1 METSLVKAVQGIIL
15 SALFVPG
22 LLMPVAAQTMEQSLY
37 RQAYDA
43 VRANDQARFQQ
54 IRARLTHYPLLPYLD
69 YYQLAFRPGAADYDK
84 VTRFI
89 REHGDTPQSNRLERS
104 YLTHLAQSQQWSQF
118 LRFYPAKPSS
128 TDLLCMHY
136 QARYYTGQQ
145 TQALQEAGKLWLSGQ
160 SRPDACTPLFQL
172 WQQAGLRTQEKVWTR
187 MTLAFEAEN
196 PNLIRHLGAQLGSGM
211 QPYADQMIALFE
223 QPARA
228 MNPAYFST
236 AAPSRRLLSLGL
248 ARYANQQP
256 ESVLHQLAQAR
267 SRFGLTP
274 AEVAPVE
281 RAVARRLLLDRS
293 ISQRSWVDATV
304 VRLDD
309 PDLLEL
315 RARLAIWEQDWRG
328 LSGWVKRMPMALQ
341 KEDRWRYWLARSL
354 EVQGHKKPA
363 RDLYL
368 ETANLRGFYGF
379 MAAQRTGVPY
389 RIKNQSAGTKVPDWR
404 TATHRWPFLLRVRE
418 LLDMN
423 EITAARAEWV
433 HNMDRNP
440 VAQRIEFGHIAL
452 NQGWHELAILASIRA
467 EAWDAIELR
476 FPKPYKQTFSQM
488 ARERSVDMS
497 LLYAVSRQESALYP
511 RAESPVGARGLM
523 QLMPGTAKETA
534 SKLGV
539 PYRNPEQLFEPTLN
553 VRLGSAYLKRLLDV
567 YDGNRILAT
576 AAYNAGPGR
585 VKRWREQS
593 RNRPMDVWVE
603 SIPYK
608 ETRNYVQNVLSF
620 DLIYQHKLQQPLRFM
635 SEREL
640 SHAY

>member
-1 METSLVKAVQGIIL
+1 MKAVWGIVL
-15 SALFVPG
+15 SALFVPT
-22 LLMPVAAQTMEQSLY
+22 LMAQTADQTLY

-69 YYQLAFRPGAADYDK
+69 YYQLAFRPGAADYND

-89 REHGDTPQSNRLERS
+89 RQHGDTPQSNRLERS
-104 YLTHLAQSQQWSQF
+104 YLTYLAQSQQWSQF

-136 QARYYTGQQ
+136 QALYYTGKPKE
-145 TQALQEAGKLWLSGQ
+145 ALQGAGKIWMSGQ
-160 SRPDACTPLFQL
+160 SRPDACSPLFQL
-172 WQQAGLRTQEKVWTR
+172 WQASGQRTQEKIWQR

-196 PNLIRHLGAQLGSGM
+196 PNLIRHLGATLGSGL
-211 QPYADQMIALFE
+211 QSYGDQMVTLFE
-223 QPARA
+223 QPAKA
-228 MNPAYFST
+228 MNPAYFSSN
-236 AAPSRRLLSLGL
+236 PYSRKLLSLGL
-248 ARYANQQP
+248 TRYANQEP
-256 ESVLHQLAQAR
+256 ESVLRQLALFR
-267 SRFGLTP
+267 SRFGLTQ
-274 AEVAPVE
+274 AEVKPVE
-281 RAVARRLLLDRS
+281 RAIARRLLLDRS
-293 ISQRSWVDATV
+293 TAQRSWVDSTV
-304 VRLDD
+304 KKLAD
-309 PDLLEL
+309 PDITEL

-328 LSGWVKRMPMALQ
+328 LSGWVKMMPMARQ
-341 KEDRWRYWLARSL
+341 KEDRWRYWMARSL
-354 EVQGHKKPA
+354 EVQGQQKPA

-389 RIKNQSAGTKVPDWR
+389 RIKNQSVKHVPDWR
-404 TATHRWPFLLRVRE
+404 TASQRWPFLLRVRE
-418 LLDMN
+418 LLSMN
-423 EITAARAEWV
+423 EIAAARSEWI

-467 EAWDAIELR
+467 EAWDALDLR
-476 FPKPYKQTFSQM
+476 FPLPLKRTFSQM
-488 ARERSVDMS
+488 AQERTMNTS
-497 LLYAVSRQESALYP
+497 LLYAISRQESALYP
-511 RAESPVGARGLM
+511 LAQSPVGARGLM
-523 QLMPGTAKETA
+523 QLMPATAKETA
-534 SKLGV
+534 GKLGV
-539 PYRNPEQLFEPTLN
+539 PYRNEQQLFDPAMN
-553 VRLGSAYLKRLLDV
+553 IRLGSAYLKRLLDV
-567 YDGNRILAT
+567 YDGNRILAA

-593 RNRPMDVWVE
+593 DNKPMDVWVE

-640 SHAY
+640 NHAY

>member
-1 METSLVKAVQGIIL
+1 
-15 SALFVPG
+15 
-22 LLMPVAAQTMEQSLY
+22 MPVAAQTMEQSLY

-354 EVQGHKKPA
+354 EVQGQKKPA

>member
-1 METSLVKAVQGIIL
+1 MKAVWGIVL
-15 SALFVPG
+15 SALFVPA
-22 LLMPVAAQTMEQSLY
+22 LMAQTADQTLY

-69 YYQLAFRPGAADYDK
+69 YYQLAFRPGAADYND
-84 VTRFI
+84 VIRFI
-89 REHGDTPQSNRLERS
+89 RQHGDTPQSNRLERS
-104 YLTHLAQSQQWSQF
+104 YLTYLAQSQQWSQF

-136 QARYYTGQQ
+136 QALYYTGKPKE
-145 TQALQEAGKLWLSGQ
+145 ALQGAGKIWMSGQ
-160 SRPDACTPLFQL
+160 SRPDACSPLFQL
-172 WQQAGLRTQEKVWTR
+172 WQASGQRTQEKIWQR

-196 PNLIRHLGAQLGSGM
+196 PNLIRHLGATLGSGL
-211 QPYADQMIALFE
+211 QSYGDQMVTLFE
-223 QPARA
+223 QPAKA
-228 MNPAYFST
+228 MNPAYFSSN
-236 AAPSRRLLSLGL
+236 PYSRKLLSLGL
-248 ARYANQQP
+248 TRYANQEP
-256 ESVLHQLAQAR
+256 ESVLRQLALFR
-267 SRFGLTP
+267 SRFGLTQ
-274 AEVAPVE
+274 AEVKPVE
-281 RAVARRLLLDRS
+281 RAIARRLLLDRS
-293 ISQRSWVDATV
+293 IAQRSWVDSTV
-304 VRLDD
+304 KKLAD
-309 PDLLEL
+309 PDITEL

-328 LSGWVKRMPMALQ
+328 LSGWVKMMPMARQ
-341 KEDRWRYWLARSL
+341 KEDRWRYWMARSL
-354 EVQGHKKPA
+354 EVQGQQKPA

-389 RIKNQSAGTKVPDWR
+389 RIKNQSVKHVPDWR
-404 TATHRWPFLLRVRE
+404 TASQRWPFLLRVRE
-418 LLDMN
+418 LLSMN
-423 EITAARAEWV
+423 EIAAARSEWI

-467 EAWDAIELR
+467 EAWDALDLR
-476 FPKPYKQTFSQM
+476 FPLPLKRTFSQM
-488 ARERSVDMS
+488 AQERTMNTS
-497 LLYAVSRQESALYP
+497 LLYAISRQESALYP
-511 RAESPVGARGLM
+511 LAQSPVGARGLM
-523 QLMPGTAKETA
+523 QLMPATAKETA
-534 SKLGV
+534 GKLGV
-539 PYRNPEQLFEPTLN
+539 PYRNEQQLFDPTMN
-553 VRLGSAYLKRLLDV
+553 IRLGSAYLKRLLDV
-567 YDGNRILAT
+567 YDGNRILAA

-593 RNRPMDVWVE
+593 DNKPMDVWVE

-640 SHAY
+640 NHAY

>member
-1 METSLVKAVQGIIL
+1 MKAVWGIVL
-15 SALFVPG
+15 SALFVPT
-22 LLMPVAAQTMEQSLY
+22 LMAQTADQTLY

-69 YYQLAFRPGAADYDK
+69 YYQLAFRPGAADYND

-89 REHGDTPQSNRLERS
+89 RQHGDTPQSNRLERS
-104 YLTHLAQSQQWSQF
+104 YLTYLAQSQQWSQF

-136 QARYYTGQQ
+136 QALYYTGKPKE
-145 TQALQEAGKLWLSGQ
+145 ALQGAGKIWMSGQ
-160 SRPDACTPLFQL
+160 SRPDACSPLFQL
-172 WQQAGLRTQEKVWTR
+172 WQASGQRTQEKIWQR

-196 PNLIRHLGAQLGSGM
+196 PNLIRHLGATLGSGL
-211 QPYADQMIALFE
+211 QSYGDQMVTLFE
-223 QPARA
+223 QPDKA
-228 MNPAYFST
+228 MNPAYFSSN
-236 AAPSRRLLSLGL
+236 PYSRKLLSLGL
-248 ARYANQQP
+248 TRYANQEP
-256 ESVLHQLAQAR
+256 ESVLRQLALFR
-267 SRFGLTP
+267 SRFGLTQ
-274 AEVAPVE
+274 AEVKPVE
-281 RAVARRLLLDRS
+281 RAIARRLLLDRS
-293 ISQRSWVDATV
+293 IAQRSWVDSTV
-304 VRLDD
+304 KKLAD
-309 PDLLEL
+309 PDITEL

-328 LSGWVKRMPMALQ
+328 LSGWVKMMPMARQ
-341 KEDRWRYWLARSL
+341 KEDRWRYWMARSL
-354 EVQGHKKPA
+354 EVQGQQKPA

-389 RIKNQSAGTKVPDWR
+389 RIKNQSVKHVPDWR
-404 TATHRWPFLLRVRE
+404 TASQRWPFLLRVRE
-418 LLDMN
+418 LLSMN
-423 EITAARAEWV
+423 EIAAARSEWI

-467 EAWDAIELR
+467 EAWDALDLR
-476 FPKPYKQTFSQM
+476 FPLPLKRTFSQM
-488 ARERSVDMS
+488 AQERTMNTS
-497 LLYAVSRQESALYP
+497 LLYAISRQESALYP
-511 RAESPVGARGLM
+511 LAQSPVGARGLM
-523 QLMPGTAKETA
+523 QLMPATAKETA
-534 SKLGV
+534 GKLGV
-539 PYRNPEQLFEPTLN
+539 PYRNEQQLFDPTMN
-553 VRLGSAYLKRLLDV
+553 IRLGSAYLKRLLDV
-567 YDGNRILAT
+567 YDGNRILAA

-593 RNRPMDVWVE
+593 DNKPMDVWVE

-640 SHAY
+640 NHAY

>member
-1 METSLVKAVQGIIL
+1 MKAVWGIVL
-15 SALFVPG
+15 SALFVPT
-22 LLMPVAAQTMEQSLY
+22 LMAQTADQTLY

-69 YYQLAFRPGAADYDK
+69 YYQLAFRPGAADYND

-89 REHGDTPQSNRLERS
+89 RQHGDTPQSNRLERS
-104 YLTHLAQSQQWSQF
+104 YLTYLAQSQQWSQF

-136 QARYYTGQQ
+136 QALYYTGKPKE
-145 TQALQEAGKLWLSGQ
+145 ALQGAGKIWMSGQ
-160 SRPDACTPLFQL
+160 SRPDACSPLFQL
-172 WQQAGLRTQEKVWTR
+172 WQASGQRTQEKIWQR

-196 PNLIRHLGAQLGSGM
+196 PNLIRHLGATLGSGL
-211 QPYADQMIALFE
+211 QSYGDQMVTLFE
-223 QPARA
+223 QPAKA
-228 MNPAYFST
+228 MNPAYFSSN
-236 AAPSRRLLSLGL
+236 PYSRKLLSLGL
-248 ARYANQQP
+248 TRYANQEP
-256 ESVLHQLAQAR
+256 ESVLRQLALFR
-267 SRFGLTP
+267 SRFGLTQ
-274 AEVAPVE
+274 AEVKSVE
-281 RAVARRLLLDRS
+281 RAIARRLLLDRS
-293 ISQRSWVDATV
+293 IAQRSWVDSTV
-304 VRLDD
+304 KKLAD
-309 PDLLEL
+309 PDITEL

-328 LSGWVKRMPMALQ
+328 LSGWVKMMPMARQ
-341 KEDRWRYWLARSL
+341 KEDRWRYWMARSL
-354 EVQGHKKPA
+354 EVQGQQKPA

-389 RIKNQSAGTKVPDWR
+389 RIKNQSVKHVPDWR
-404 TATHRWPFLLRVRE
+404 TASQRWPFLLRVRE
-418 LLDMN
+418 LLSMN
-423 EITAARAEWV
+423 EIAAARSEWI

-467 EAWDAIELR
+467 EAWDALDLR
-476 FPKPYKQTFSQM
+476 FPLPLKRTFSQM
-488 ARERSVDMS
+488 AQERTMNTS
-497 LLYAVSRQESALYP
+497 LLYAISRQESALYP
-511 RAESPVGARGLM
+511 LAQSPVGARGLM
-523 QLMPGTAKETA
+523 QLMPATAKETA
-534 SKLGV
+534 GKLGV
-539 PYRNPEQLFEPTLN
+539 PYRNEQQLFDPAMN
-553 VRLGSAYLKRLLDV
+553 IRLGSAYLKRLLDV
-567 YDGNRILAT
+567 YDGNRILAA

-593 RNRPMDVWVE
+593 DNKPMDVWVE

-640 SHAY
+640 NHAY

>member
-1 METSLVKAVQGIIL
+1 MKAVWGIVL
-15 SALFVPG
+15 SALFVPT
-22 LLMPVAAQTMEQSLY
+22 LMAQTADQTLY

-69 YYQLAFRPGAADYDK
+69 YYQLAFRPGAADYND

-89 REHGDTPQSNRLERS
+89 RQHGDTPQSNRLERS
-104 YLTHLAQSQQWSQF
+104 YLTYLAQSQQWSQF

-136 QARYYTGQQ
+136 QALYYTGKPKE
-145 TQALQEAGKLWLSGQ
+145 ALQGAGKIWMSGQ
-160 SRPDACTPLFQL
+160 SRPDACSPLFQL
-172 WQQAGLRTQEKVWTR
+172 WQASGQRTQEKIWQR

-196 PNLIRHLGAQLGSGM
+196 PNLIRHLGATLGSGL
-211 QPYADQMIALFE
+211 QSYGDQMVTLFE
-223 QPARA
+223 QPAKA
-228 MNPAYFST
+228 MNPAYFSSN
-236 AAPSRRLLSLGL
+236 PYSRKLLSLGL
-248 ARYANQQP
+248 TRYANQEP
-256 ESVLHQLAQAR
+256 ESVLRQLALFR
-267 SRFGLTP
+267 SRFGLTQ
-274 AEVAPVE
+274 AEVKPVE
-281 RAVARRLLLDRS
+281 RAIARRQLLDRS
-293 ISQRSWVDATV
+293 IAQRSWVDSTV
-304 VRLDD
+304 KKLAD
-309 PDLLEL
+309 PDITEL
-315 RARLAIWEQDWRG
+315 RARLAIWEQDWRS
-328 LSGWVKRMPMALQ
+328 LSGWVKMMPMARQ
-341 KEDRWRYWLARSL
+341 KEDRWRYWMARSL
-354 EVQGHKKPA
+354 EVQGQQKPA

-389 RIKNQSAGTKVPDWR
+389 RIKNQSVKHVPDWR
-404 TATHRWPFLLRVRE
+404 TASQLWPFLLRVRE
-418 LLDMN
+418 LLSMN
-423 EITAARAEWV
+423 EIAAARAEWI

-467 EAWDAIELR
+467 EAWDALDLR
-476 FPKPYKQTFSQM
+476 FPLPLKRTFSQM
-488 ARERSVDMS
+488 AQERTMNTS
-497 LLYAVSRQESALYP
+497 LLYAISRQESALYP
-511 RAESPVGARGLM
+511 LAQSPVGARGLM
-523 QLMPGTAKETA
+523 QLMPATAKETA
-534 SKLGV
+534 GKLGV
-539 PYRNPEQLFEPTLN
+539 PYRNEQQLFDPTMN
-553 VRLGSAYLKRLLDV
+553 IRLGSAYLKRLLDV
-567 YDGNRILAT
+567 YDGNRILAA

-593 RNRPMDVWVE
+593 DNKPMDVWVE

-640 SHAY
+640 NHAY

>member
-1 METSLVKAVQGIIL
+1 MKAVWGIVL
-15 SALFVPG
+15 SALFVPT
-22 LLMPVAAQTMEQSLY
+22 LMAQTADQTLY

-69 YYQLAFRPGAADYDK
+69 YYQLAFRPGAADYKD

-89 REHGDTPQSNRLERS
+89 RQHGDTPQSNRLERS
-104 YLTHLAQSQQWSQF
+104 YLTYLAQSQQWSQF

-136 QARYYTGQQ
+136 QALYYTGKPKE
-145 TQALQEAGKLWLSGQ
+145 ALQGAGKIWMSGQ
-160 SRPDACTPLFQL
+160 SRPDACSPLFQL
-172 WQQAGLRTQEKVWTR
+172 WQASGQRTQEKIWQR

-196 PNLIRHLGAQLGSGM
+196 PNLIRHLGATLGSGL
-211 QPYADQMIALFE
+211 QSYGDQMVTLFE
-223 QPARA
+223 QPAKA
-228 MNPAYFST
+228 MNPAYFSSN
-236 AAPSRRLLSLGL
+236 PYSRKLLSLGL
-248 ARYANQQP
+248 TRYANQEP
-256 ESVLHQLAQAR
+256 ESVLRQLALFR
-267 SRFGLTP
+267 SRFGLTQ
-274 AEVAPVE
+274 AEVKPVE
-281 RAVARRLLLDRS
+281 RAIARRLLLDRS
-293 ISQRSWVDATV
+293 IAQRSWVDSTV
-304 VRLDD
+304 KKLAD
-309 PDLLEL
+309 PDITEL

-328 LSGWVKRMPMALQ
+328 LSGWVKMMPMARQ
-341 KEDRWRYWLARSL
+341 KEDRWRYWMARSL
-354 EVQGHKKPA
+354 EVQGQQKPA

-389 RIKNQSAGTKVPDWR
+389 RIKNQSVKHVPDWR
-404 TATHRWPFLLRVRE
+404 TASQRWPFLLRVRE
-418 LLDMN
+418 LLSMN
-423 EITAARAEWV
+423 EIAAARSEWI

-467 EAWDAIELR
+467 EAWDALDLR
-476 FPKPYKQTFSQM
+476 FPLPLKRTFSQM
-488 ARERSVDMS
+488 AQERTMNTS
-497 LLYAVSRQESALYP
+497 LLYAISRQESALYP
-511 RAESPVGARGLM
+511 LAQSPVGARGLM
-523 QLMPGTAKETA
+523 QLMPATAKETA
-534 SKLGV
+534 GKLGV
-539 PYRNPEQLFEPTLN
+539 PYRNEQQLFDPTMN
-553 VRLGSAYLKRLLDV
+553 IRLGSAYLKRLLDV
-567 YDGNRILAT
+567 YDGNRILAA

-593 RNRPMDVWVE
+593 DNKPMDVWVE

-640 SHAY
+640 NHAY

>member
-1 METSLVKAVQGIIL
+1 MKAVWGIVL
-15 SALFVPG
+15 SALFVPT
-22 LLMPVAAQTMEQSLY
+22 LMAQTADQTLY

-69 YYQLAFRPGAADYDK
+69 YYQLAFRPGAADYND

-89 REHGDTPQSNRLERS
+89 RQHGDTPQSNRLERS
-104 YLTHLAQSQQWSQF
+104 YLTYLAQSQQWSQF

-136 QARYYTGQQ
+136 QALYYTGKPKE
-145 TQALQEAGKLWLSGQ
+145 ALQGAGKIWMSGQ
-160 SRPDACTPLFQL
+160 SRPDACSPLFQL
-172 WQQAGLRTQEKVWTR
+172 WQASGQRTQEKIWQR

-196 PNLIRHLGAQLGSGM
+196 PNLIRHLGATLGSGL
-211 QPYADQMIALFE
+211 QSYGDQMVTLFE
-223 QPARA
+223 QPAKA
-228 MNPAYFST
+228 MNPAYFSSN
-236 AAPSRRLLSLGL
+236 PYSRKLLSLGL
-248 ARYANQQP
+248 TRYANQEP
-256 ESVLHQLAQAR
+256 ESVLRQLALFR
-267 SRFGLTP
+267 SRFGLTQ
-274 AEVAPVE
+274 AEVKPVE
-281 RAVARRLLLDRS
+281 RAIARRLLLDRA
-293 ISQRSWVDATV
+293 IAQRSWVDSTV
-304 VRLDD
+304 KKLAD
-309 PDLLEL
+309 PDITEL

-328 LSGWVKRMPMALQ
+328 LSGWVKMMPMARQ
-341 KEDRWRYWLARSL
+341 KEDRWRYWMARSL
-354 EVQGHKKPA
+354 EVQGQQKPA

-389 RIKNQSAGTKVPDWR
+389 RMKNQSVKHVPDWR
-404 TATHRWPFLLRVRE
+404 TASQRWPFLLRVRE
-418 LLDMN
+418 LLSMN
-423 EITAARAEWV
+423 EIAAARSEWI

-467 EAWDAIELR
+467 EAWDALDLR
-476 FPKPYKQTFSQM
+476 FPLPLKRTFSQM
-488 ARERSVDMS
+488 AQERTMNTS
-497 LLYAVSRQESALYP
+497 LLYAISRQESALYP
-511 RAESPVGARGLM
+511 LAQSPVGARGLM
-523 QLMPGTAKETA
+523 QLMPATAKETA
-534 SKLGV
+534 GKLGV
-539 PYRNPEQLFEPTLN
+539 PYRNEQQLFDPAMN
-553 VRLGSAYLKRLLDV
+553 IRLGSAYLKRLLDV
-567 YDGNRILAT
+567 YDGNRILAA

-585 VKRWREQS
+585 VKRWRDQS
-593 RNRPMDVWVE
+593 DNKPMDVWVE

-640 SHAY
+640 NHAY

>member
-1 METSLVKAVQGIIL
+1 MKAVQGIIL

-22 LLMPVAAQTMEQSLY
+22 LLMPVAAQTMDQSLY

-160 SRPDACTPLFQL
+160 SRPDACAPLFQL

-211 QPYADQMIALFE
+211 RPYADQMIALFE

-256 ESVLHQLAQAR
+256 ESVLRQLVQAR

-354 EVQGHKKPA
+354 EVQGQKKPA

>member
-1 METSLVKAVQGIIL
+1 MKAVWGIVL
-15 SALFVPG
+15 SALFVPT
-22 LLMPVAAQTMEQSLY
+22 LMAQTADQTLY

-69 YYQLAFRPGAADYDK
+69 YYQLAFRPGAADYND

-89 REHGDTPQSNRLERS
+89 RQHGDTPQSNRLERS
-104 YLTHLAQSQQWSQF
+104 YLTYLAQSQQWSQF

-136 QARYYTGQQ
+136 QALYYTGKPKE
-145 TQALQEAGKLWLSGQ
+145 ALQGAGKIWMSGQ
-160 SRPDACTPLFQL
+160 SRPDACSPLFQL
-172 WQQAGLRTQEKVWTR
+172 WQASGQRTQEKIWQR

-196 PNLIRHLGAQLGSGM
+196 PNLIRHLGATLGSGL
-211 QPYADQMIALFE
+211 QSYGDQMVTLFE
-223 QPARA
+223 QPAKA
-228 MNPAYFST
+228 MNPAYFSNN
-236 AAPSRRLLSLGL
+236 PYSRKLLSLGL
-248 ARYANQQP
+248 TRYANQEP
-256 ESVLHQLAQAR
+256 ESVLRQLALFR
-267 SRFGLTP
+267 SRFGLTQ
-274 AEVAPVE
+274 AEVKPIE
-281 RAVARRLLLDRS
+281 RAIARRLLLDRA
-293 ISQRSWVDATV
+293 IAQRSWVDSTV
-304 VRLDD
+304 KKLAD
-309 PDLLEL
+309 PDITEL

-328 LSGWVKRMPMALQ
+328 LSGWVKMMPMARQ
-341 KEDRWRYWLARSL
+341 KEDRWRYWMARSL
-354 EVQGHKKPA
+354 EVQGQQKPA

-389 RIKNQSAGTKVPDWR
+389 RMKNQSVKHVPDWR
-404 TATHRWPFLLRVRE
+404 TASQRWPFLLRVRE
-418 LLDMN
+418 LLSMN
-423 EITAARAEWV
+423 EIAAARSEWI

-467 EAWDAIELR
+467 EAWDALDLR
-476 FPKPYKQTFSQM
+476 FPLPLKRTFSQM
-488 ARERSVDMS
+488 AQERTMNTS
-497 LLYAVSRQESALYP
+497 LLYAISRQESALYP
-511 RAESPVGARGLM
+511 LAQSPVGARGLM
-523 QLMPGTAKETA
+523 QLMPATAKETA
-534 SKLGV
+534 GKLGV
-539 PYRNPEQLFEPTLN
+539 PYRNEQQLFDPAMN
-553 VRLGSAYLKRLLDV
+553 IRLGSAYLKRLLDV
-567 YDGNRILAT
+567 YDGNRILAA

-585 VKRWREQS
+585 VKRWRDQS
-593 RNRPMDVWVE
+593 DNKPMDVWVE

-640 SHAY
+640 NHAY

>member
-1 METSLVKAVQGIIL
+1 MKAVWGIVL
-15 SALFVPG
+15 SALFVPT
-22 LLMPVAAQTMEQSLY
+22 LMAQTADQTLY

-69 YYQLAFRPGAADYDK
+69 YYQLAFRPGAADYND

-89 REHGDTPQSNRLERS
+89 RQHGDTPQSNRLERS
-104 YLTHLAQSQQWSQF
+104 YLTYLAQSQQWSQF

-136 QARYYTGQQ
+136 QALYYTGKPKE
-145 TQALQEAGKLWLSGQ
+145 ALQGAGKIWMSGQ
-160 SRPDACTPLFQL
+160 SRPDACSPLFQL
-172 WQQAGLRTQEKVWTR
+172 WQASGQRIQQKIWQR

-196 PNLIRHLGAQLGSGM
+196 PNLIRHLGATLGSGL
-211 QPYADQMIALFE
+211 QSYGDQMVTLFE
-223 QPARA
+223 QPAKA
-228 MNPAYFST
+228 MNPAYFSNN
-236 AAPSRRLLSLGL
+236 PYSRKLLSLGL
-248 ARYANQQP
+248 TRYANQEP
-256 ESVLHQLAQAR
+256 ESVLRQLALFR
-267 SRFGLTP
+267 SRFGLTQ
-274 AEVAPVE
+274 AEVKPVE
-281 RAVARRLLLDRS
+281 RAIARRLLLDRA
-293 ISQRSWVDATV
+293 IAQRSWVDSTV
-304 VRLDD
+304 KKLAD
-309 PDLLEL
+309 PDITEL

-328 LSGWVKRMPMALQ
+328 LSGWVKMMPMARQ
-341 KEDRWRYWLARSL
+341 KEDRWRYWMARSL
-354 EVQGHKKPA
+354 EVQGQQKPA

-389 RIKNQSAGTKVPDWR
+389 RIKNQSVKHVPDWR
-404 TATHRWPFLLRVRE
+404 TASQRWPFLLRVRE
-418 LLDMN
+418 LLSMN
-423 EITAARAEWV
+423 EIAAARSEWI

-467 EAWDAIELR
+467 EAWDALDLR
-476 FPKPYKQTFSQM
+476 FPLPLKRTFSQM
-488 ARERSVDMS
+488 AQERTMNTS
-497 LLYAVSRQESALYP
+497 LLYAISRQESALYP
-511 RAESPVGARGLM
+511 QAQSPVGARGLM
-523 QLMPGTAKETA
+523 QLMPATAKETA
-534 SKLGV
+534 GKLGV
-539 PYRNPEQLFEPTLN
+539 PYRNEQQLFDPAMN
-553 VRLGSAYLKRLLDV
+553 IRLGSAYLKRLLDV
-567 YDGNRILAT
+567 YDGNRILAA

-585 VKRWREQS
+585 VKRWRDQS
-593 RNRPMDVWVE
+593 DNKPMDVWVE

-640 SHAY
+640 NHAY

>member
-1 METSLVKAVQGIIL
+1 MKAVWGIVL
-15 SALFVPG
+15 SALFVPT
-22 LLMPVAAQTMEQSLY
+22 LMAQTADQTLY

-69 YYQLAFRPGAADYDK
+69 YYQLAFRPGAADYND

-89 REHGDTPQSNRLERS
+89 RQHGDTPQSNRLERS
-104 YLTHLAQSQQWSQF
+104 YLTYLAQSQQWSQF

-136 QARYYTGQQ
+136 QALYYTGKLKE
-145 TQALQEAGKLWLSGQ
+145 ALQGAGKIWMSGQ
-160 SRPDACTPLFQL
+160 SRPDACSPLFQL
-172 WQQAGLRTQEKVWTR
+172 WQASGQRTQEKIWQR

-196 PNLIRHLGAQLGSGM
+196 PNLIRHLGATLGSGL
-211 QPYADQMIALFE
+211 QSYGDQMVALFE
-223 QPARA
+223 QPAKA
-228 MNPAYFST
+228 MNPAYFSSN
-236 AAPSRRLLSLGL
+236 PYSRKLLSLGL
-248 ARYANQQP
+248 TRYANQEP
-256 ESVLHQLAQAR
+256 ESVLRQLALFR
-267 SRFGLTP
+267 SRFGLTQ
-274 AEVAPVE
+274 AEVKPVE
-281 RAVARRLLLDRS
+281 RAIARRLLLDRS
-293 ISQRSWVDATV
+293 IAQRSWVDSTV
-304 VRLDD
+304 KKLAD
-309 PDLLEL
+309 PDITEL

-328 LSGWVKRMPMALQ
+328 LSGWVKMMPMARQ
-341 KEDRWRYWLARSL
+341 KEDRWRYWMARSL
-354 EVQGHKKPA
+354 EVQGQQKLA

-389 RIKNQSAGTKVPDWR
+389 RIKNQSVKHVPDWR
-404 TATHRWPFLLRVRE
+404 TASQRWPFLLRVRE
-418 LLDMN
+418 LLSMN
-423 EITAARAEWV
+423 EIAAARSEWI

-467 EAWDAIELR
+467 EAWDALDLR
-476 FPKPYKQTFSQM
+476 FPLPLKRTFSQM
-488 ARERSVDMS
+488 AQERTMNTS
-497 LLYAVSRQESALYP
+497 LLYAISRQESALYP
-511 RAESPVGARGLM
+511 LAQSPVGARGLM
-523 QLMPGTAKETA
+523 QLMPATAKETA
-534 SKLGV
+534 GKLGV
-539 PYRNPEQLFEPTLN
+539 PYRNEQQLFDPTMN
-553 VRLGSAYLKRLLDV
+553 IRLGSAYLKRLLDV
-567 YDGNRILAT
+567 YDGNRILAA

-593 RNRPMDVWVE
+593 DNKPMDVWVE

-640 SHAY
+640 NHAY